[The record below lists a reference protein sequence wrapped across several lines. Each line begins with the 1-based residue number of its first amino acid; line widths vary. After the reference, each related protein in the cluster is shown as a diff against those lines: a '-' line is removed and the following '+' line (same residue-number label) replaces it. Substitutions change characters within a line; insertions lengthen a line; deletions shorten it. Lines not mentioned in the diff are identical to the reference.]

1 MGEYPSCN
9 PAILIPG
16 DEFMMITLI
25 RTVLLYIFVVLAMRI
40 MGKRQIG
47 ELQPSELV
55 VTLLISDIAAVP
67 MQEIGIPLVD
77 GIVPIFVLVSL
88 ELILSACMIKSNK
101 FRQMISGKPV
111 IVVRNGKVQQN
122 EMRRIRFTI
131 EDLMEGMRLHDVFR
145 LDEIAWA
152 IVETN
157 GQLSILKKPEL
168 LQPTAQQLNIPTD
181 DPGLPM
187 VVVSDGDVYDEALKI
202 VGFDVNWLN
211 KTLKEQNVKLED
223 IFIMTTDRAQNFQI
237 VKRRQKNE
245 TGMDRHFS
253 PIRHSGLVLPE
264 P

>member
-1 MGEYPSCN
+1 
-9 PAILIPG
+9 
-16 DEFMMITLI
+16 
-25 RTVLLYIFVVLAMRI
+25 
-40 MGKRQIG
+40 
-47 ELQPSELV
+47 
-55 VTLLISDIAAVP
+55 
-67 MQEIGIPLVD
+67 
-77 GIVPIFVLVSL
+77 
-88 ELILSACMIKSNK
+88 
-101 FRQMISGKPV
+101 MISGKPV

-202 VGFDVNWLN
+202 VGFDINWLN

-223 IFIMTTDRAQNFQI
+223 VFIMTTDRAQNFQI
-237 VKRRQKNE
+237 VKKE
-245 TGMDRHFS
+245 AK
-253 PIRHSGLVLPE
+253 E
-264 P
+264 